1 MNTKISIVTDS
12 SAYLPPELVEQY
24 DLHVLPLSLLWGEQ
38 VYRDGVDIQA
48 EEFYTKLAVAETLP
62 TTSQVTVHEFQS
74 LFEKLLAEGREVIV
88 LPISSGL
95 SATHASAV
103 QAIKNLNT
111 DKIALIETKL
121 VSMALGFQVLTVARA
136 IEAGASL
143 AECRELAEKVYDL
156 IGVYFTVDT
165 LEFLHRGGRINTA
178 KRLMGTALNLKPLLE
193 IREGKI
199 EAVGSVISQRKALE
213 RMQQL
218 VEKRID
224 GRTPVR
230 IAVFHA
236 GVPELAEEYKARL
249 EKVFQPVES
258 ILTHVSPVVGSHV
271 GPGTISVAFMA
282 GEVA

>member
-218 VEKRID
+218 VEKRIE